1 MPEFASTRCGKGE
14 PLVLLHGLGS
24 SRQAWSPVLPALAK
38 RFDVIALDLP
48 GFGQTAPLPAGTEP
62 TPQALAFAVAVALDD
77 LGVHRPHLAGNSL
90 GGWVALEL
98 AKIRPVR
105 SITLLSPAGLWRHH
119 TPLYC
124 RASLR
129 LSRWAAGHAT
139 RLLTRLVAHSVGR
152 IIVLGQTHA
161 HPSRMTPGQ
170 AGDVIRAMGACPG
183 FDDTLR
189 ATANRRYLPDHPI
202 QAPVTVAFGT
212 RDLLLLPFQ
221 SRQLGA
227 LPAETTTARLPGC
240 GHVPMSDNPAAV
252 ADLIRRFAADAGTPT
267 ACSPIDRRPHRT
279 TNRANRDTA
288 RP

>member
-1 MPEFASTRCGKGE
+1 MSEFASTRFGKGE

-38 RFDVIALDLP
+38 RFDVIAVDLP
-48 GFGQTAPLPAGTEP
+48 GFGQTAPLPACTEP

-105 SITLLSPAGLWRHH
+105 SVTLISPAGLWRHH

-129 LSRWAAGHAT
+129 LSRWAAAHAT
-139 RLLTRLVAHSVGR
+139 RLLTRLVAHSFGR

-161 HPSRMTPGQ
+161 HPARMTPRQ
-170 AGDVIRAMGACPG
+170 AGEAIGAMGTCPG
-183 FDDTLR
+183 FDETLR
-189 ATANRRYLPDHPI
+189 ATVGRRYLPDQPI
-202 QAPVTVAFGT
+202 QAQVTIAFGT
-212 RDLLLLPFQ
+212 RDLLLLPLQ
-221 SRQLGA
+221 SRRLGA
-227 LPAETTTARLPGC
+227 LPTNTVTAPLPGC
-240 GHVPMSDNPAAV
+240 GHIPMSDDPAAV
-252 ADLIRRFAADAGTPT
+252 ADLIQWSAARARAPAG
-267 ACSPIDRRPHRT
+267 
-279 TNRANRDTA
+279 
-288 RP
+288 

>member
-1 MPEFASTRCGKGE
+1 MSEFASTRFGKGE

-38 RFDVIALDLP
+38 HFDVIALDLP

-62 TPQALAFAVAVALDD
+62 TPRALAFAVAVALDD
-77 LGVHRPHLAGNSL
+77 LGISRPHLAGNSL

-105 SITLLSPAGLWRHH
+105 SVTLLSPAGLWRHH

-139 RLLTRLVAHSVGR
+139 RLLNRLVSHSVGR
-152 IIVLGQTHA
+152 ILVLGQTHA
-161 HPSRMTPGQ
+161 HPTRMTPQQ
-170 AGDVIRAMGACPG
+170 ASETIGAMGTCPG
-183 FDDTLR
+183 FDETLR
-189 ATANRRYLPDHPI
+189 ATTARRYLPDHPI
-202 QAPVTVAFGT
+202 QAPVTVAFGG
-212 RDLLLLPFQ
+212 RDLLLLPLQ

-227 LPAETTTARLPGC
+227 LPAGTTTAELPGC
-240 GHVPMSDNPAAV
+240 GHIPMSDDPAAV
-252 ADLIRRFAADAGTPT
+252 ADLIQQSAADAGTPT
-267 ACSPIDRRPHRT
+267 ACLIDR
-279 TNRANRDTA
+279 
-288 RP
+288 